1 MDAQYNVWVAAL
13 AAQESLDVFIRF
25 EDIPRWDLEGQ
36 VAGLRRMQAEEADSE
51 VVGYIEEQIVDLL
64 GDLAWSFPA
73 SHGADA
79 RLAREG

>member
-51 VVGYIEEQIVDLL
+51 VVG
-64 GDLAWSFPA
+64 SFPA